1 MTSFFT
7 PAEMYRGEAARL
19 RAMAAMAADG
29 SDRDGLSDAARHYD
43 ALARYAEQSHY
54 QTIGRPRGRRGEVQP

>member
-1 MTSFFT
+1 MASLFT

-29 SDRDGLSDAARHYD
+29 AARDGLHDAARHYD
-43 ALARYAEQSHY
+43 ALARYAEQSLNH
-54 QTIGRPRGRRGEVQP
+54 TIGRPLSRRAELQP